1 MLKVSTWIPY
11 SGLAYSLSFTFP
23 ELVSVSTD
31 EKASLI
37 DVGKIFKTCK
47 PPLGKNV
54 SNDQS
59 YYMEVE

>member
-11 SGLAYSLSFTFP
+11 SGLAYSLSFAFP
-23 ELVSVSTD
+23 ELVSVLAD
-31 EKASLI
+31 EKVSLI
-37 DVGKIFKTCK
+37 DVGKLFETCK
-47 PPLGKNV
+47 LPLGKNV